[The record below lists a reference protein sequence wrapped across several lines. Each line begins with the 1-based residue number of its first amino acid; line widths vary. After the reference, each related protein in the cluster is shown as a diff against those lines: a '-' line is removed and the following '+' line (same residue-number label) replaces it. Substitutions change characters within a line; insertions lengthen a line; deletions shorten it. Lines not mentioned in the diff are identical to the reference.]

1 MTKKVG
7 RDAKFETKE
16 LQNFIDLY
24 IENHKHM
31 AKKLVAAQVA
41 TYIREKLGLDIQYYH
56 FNRDKEIKEYI
67 KRFNQELTKKLSQT
81 ASSQELPV
89 YEGINVKKFLEKN
102 NTSTKLENAL
112 NRLESNRKKVHVSY
126 GELQEKHVAALEKNL
141 KFAEQIKALKKENET
156 LKRSHQAEFKKI
168 KVELS
173 KAEKTNKS
181 LRTKLRIYEE
191 FLRKHH
197 YGTMYEYALYL
208 ENIISSGVSIENKE
222 MFNVDGYKSNEY
234 DLSKL
239 IQCYNSITTP
249 DYEEDKE
256 DEIQSSV
263 VHFNN
268 DEFDEDDFKD
278 EEFSKFD
285 YSDTIESNYKDS
297 PPENVAKSES
307 KPKAERL
314 KKEVFDDIFD

>member
-7 RDAKFETKE
+7 RDAKFKTKE

-24 IENHKHM
+24 IEKHKHVT
-31 AKKLVAAQVA
+31 KKLVAAQVA
-41 TYIREKLGLDIQYYH
+41 SYIREQLGFNIQYYH

-67 KRFNQELTKKLSQT
+67 KSFNQELTKKLSQT

-112 NRLESNRKKVHVSY
+112 SRLESNRKKVHVSY

-141 KFAEQIKALKKENET
+141 KFAEQIKALKKENEA
-156 LKRSHQAEFKKI
+156 LKRSHQAGFKKV
-168 KVELS
+168 KGELS

-181 LRTKLRIYEE
+181 LRTKIRIYEE

-208 ENIISSGVSIENKE
+208 ENIISSGMNTENKE
-222 MFNVDGYKSNEY
+222 MFNVDGYKNNEY

-239 IQCYNSITTP
+239 IQVYNSITTP
-249 DYEEDKE
+249 DYKEDEE
-256 DEIQSSV
+256 DEIQSSF

-278 EEFSKFD
+278 EELSKVD
-285 YSDTIESNYKDS
+285 YSDTIESNYEDS
-297 PPENVAKSES
+297 PPKNAVIRES
-307 KPKAERL
+307 KSKAEKL